1 MFDFTEEELT
11 WEIVGKWTAKDTDLD
26 YCVTVNYQPMIR
38 TDMLIGSSFQP
49 SGDSYKILMM
59 YFLKGS
65 HLFIAT
71 LPTYRNEKD
80 VKDFE
85 SKSLIDLRECSL
97 MTKAFIDRK
106 SVGIFFTKE
115 KAFYI
120 GEKFFFASNSE
131 HGFHADMLPYRPAFT
146 LRFPEKNCHSD
157 WQDALKFSGAIKSR
171 IYCSQIQTKS

>member
-26 YCVTVNYQPMIR
+26 YSIIVKYQPMI
-38 TDMLIGSSFQP
+38 TVDGYLGYP
-49 SGDSYKILMM
+49 SGKPYKLMLM

-131 HGFHADMLPYRPAFT
+131 HGFYADMLPYRHAFT

-157 WQDALKFSGAIKSR
+157 WQDAMKFSDAIKKQ
-171 IYCSQIQTKS
+171 IFLSQLKSNE